1 MIREEDVIRFLKNP
15 DVDIMERKEALS
27 IREKLHD
34 IERQRETLEQE
45 IMETIQ
51 MKVTYSDTRTGSG
64 KKKDLYDILEA
75 TKSML
80 AAQETDITTQYMNLL
95 ARAENNHR
103 LKLSYDTLNPVSK
116 EILTSIYQREEKWEY
131 IEHMMKLS
139 HSKLVRLR
147 KQAIEDICRLFDSEL
162 TNHQLAKMRN
172 GEYEGI
178 DSEIESKVPED
189 IPGQISIV
197 ELIRKEQINDEEQ

>member
-34 IERQRETLEQE
+34 IERQREALEQE

-51 MKVTYSDTRTGSG
+51 MKVTYSDIRTSSG
-64 KKKDLYDILEA
+64 KKRDLYDILAA

-80 AAQETDITTQYMNLL
+80 AAQEADITTQYMNLL
-95 ARAENNHR
+95 ARAEDNHR
-103 LKLSYDTLNPVSK
+103 LKLSFDALAPMSR
-116 EILTSIYQREEKWEY
+116 EILSAIYQRDEKWEY
-131 IEHMMKLS
+131 IEHRLNLS

-147 KQAIEDICRLFDSEL
+147 KQAIEDICRLFGSKL
-162 TNHQLAKMRN
+162 SNRQLAKMRN
-172 GEYEGI
+172 GEMLQKNLKN
-178 DSEIESKVPED
+178 DVTMPEH
-189 IPGQISIV
+189 IPGQISLN
-197 ELIRKEQINDEEQ
+197 ELL